1 MLPFIQTL
9 VRVEKFVEV
18 SHEKYMK
25 MMSSALWKLGV
36 NDDGVFRMD
45 VLIGVI
51 NGAITAKA
59 QQNAGGGNA
68 GLGN

>member
-9 VRVEKFVEV
+9 VRVEKFIEV
-18 SHEKYMK
+18 CHDKYMM
-25 MMSSALWKLGV
+25 MMSSALWRLGV
-36 NDDGVFRMD
+36 NDEGVFRMD